1 VTARPD
7 RFSPIPSIRF
17 SAALLL
23 AALLGARN
31 FIPQQPSEVPQ
42 SAPFCN
48 MLEAARLNQD
58 ARFFQSFSSKVM
70 HLDPDPST
78 FPEAQKNLR
87 YTYGNWNLSDFHF
100 TYEGGETN
108 GVLNVFYKNR
118 RDVSLPVVQEN
129 GQWKLD
135 SH

>member
-1 VTARPD
+1 VERIFPVFRRFRSFAFCFFPGVFLWLTAC
-7 RFSPIPSIRF
+7 S
-17 SAALLL
+17 
-23 AALLGARN
+23 
-31 FIPQQPSEVPQ
+31 FIPQQATEIPQ

-48 MLEAARLNQD
+48 MLEAARLGQD

-70 HLDPDPST
+70 HLDPDPAS
-78 FPEAQKNLR
+78 FSEAQQNLR
-87 YTYGNWNLSDFHF
+87 YTYGNWDLSDFHF
-100 TYEGGETN
+100 TYKGDETR

-118 RDVSLPVVQEN
+118 RDVSLPVVMEN